1 MLLNQWEIP
10 TKAKCDILK
19 ILSLPHMLLVFVLS
33 LVKFVDPCWEI
44 YHAPKVKITYTHLYM
59 LLLHWEYA
67 KTCFHPP
74 TKFAPTLGVD
84 KKIFVRKMLYVLKD
98 SDLSK

>member
-1 MLLNQWEIP
+1 
-10 TKAKCDILK
+10 
-19 ILSLPHMLLVFVLS
+19 
-33 LVKFVDPCWEI
+33 
-44 YHAPKVKITYTHLYM
+44 M

-98 SDLSK
+98 SDLSLNKWFRIRDTGYAKV